1 MLTLN
6 TSGFITTIFSDPP
19 RRPDDGWT
27 NLNPDAPRD
36 REPDRRDPERR
47 EEELLPLDLDD
58 GDLLDLEPLDPIT
71 EANYLDPVRHWDTL

>member
-1 MLTLN
+1 MLTFN
-6 TSGFITTIFSDPP
+6 TSGFITTHFISDPP

-36 REPDRRDPERR
+36 REPGPPERR

-58 GDLLDLEPLDPIT
+58 GDLLDLEPLEPIT
-71 EANYLDPVRHWDTL
+71 EANYLDPVRQWDTL